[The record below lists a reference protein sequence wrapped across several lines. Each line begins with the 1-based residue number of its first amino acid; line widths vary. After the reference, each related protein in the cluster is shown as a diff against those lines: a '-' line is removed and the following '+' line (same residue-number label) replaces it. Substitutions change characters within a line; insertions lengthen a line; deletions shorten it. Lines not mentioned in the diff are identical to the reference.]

1 MPALT
6 LSTGAAGLLLAAA
19 AAVLLAPA
27 PAYAAGLPSLQ
38 DVVSGIESLVQEAGP
53 LGPLVFVAAYVV
65 ATVLLV
71 PASLLTVGAGFI
83 FGPVL
88 GTAVVSVASTAGASA
103 AFLVG
108 RSLGREAVQR
118 RLEGNPRFA
127 AVDAAIGRQ
136 GAKIVLLLR
145 LSPLFP
151 FTLLNYALSLTKV
164 DFASYVLA
172 SWAGMLPGTVAYVA
186 IGGAGKA
193 AAESAAGTGVGPV
206 QLALYAVG
214 AGATLWA
221 AALISKVASKALEEA
236 EAEAAEGD

>member
-1 MPALT
+1 MSALS
-6 LSTGAAGLLLAAA
+6 LRSGAAGLLLAT
-19 AAVLLAPA
+19 AVTALLAPA
-27 PAYAAGLPSLQ
+27 PALAADLPSLQ
-38 DVVSGIESLVQEAGP
+38 GVVSGIESLVQEAGP

-71 PASLLTVGAGFI
+71 PASLLTIAAGFL

-88 GTAVVSVASTAGASA
+88 GTAVVSAASTAGAAA

-108 RSLGREAVQR
+108 RALGREAVQR

-151 FTLLNYALSLTKV
+151 YTLLNYALSLTKV
-164 DFASYVLA
+164 DFGPYVLA

-193 AAESAAGTGVGPV
+193 AAESAAGAGTGPI
-206 QLALYAVG
+206 QLVLYAVG

-221 AALISKVASKALEEA
+221 AALISKAASKALEEA
-236 EAEAAEGD
+236 EAETAEQD